1 MAIFEYRAFN
11 KQGRSLK
18 GLIDADTAQDARL
31 KLRRNNIYPFELKYT
46 SVSKRISKIELL
58 NLFKQKTK
66 AKEIALLTRQLG
78 TLLKAGLPL
87 MQALS
92 TMIDQIET
100 PHVKKFFI
108 EIREKIKSGL
118 PFSKALSEHPR
129 LFSRLYIQM
138 VRAGEASGAL
148 DQVLARLAD
157 YLEKKNRQRNKIWS
171 TLAYPIFMVA
181 IGIAV
186 IIFLMMFVIPTITN
200 IFVEMQ
206 QTLPLVTLILIRTSE
221 FLKIFWGP
229 LLLITVMA
237 ILAFRKYKNTA
248 SGGLFIDKTLLKIPV
263 VGELIRKIDTAR
275 FAQTMRTLV
284 SSGIPILDS
293 LSIVRDVITNRLLAG
308 AVEEARHCIQ
318 EGEDLAVPLKKA
330 RVFPSMVT
338 DMIAIGEKSG
348 QLEEM
353 LGNIAENYEN
363 EVDMT
368 INGLTSILEP
378 AIILLMGTIVAFIV
392 VSILLPI
399 FEMNQMI

>member
-1 MAIFEYRAFN
+1 M
-11 KQGRSLK
+11 QGKSIK
-18 GLIDADTAQDARL
+18 GLIDADTVQDARL
-31 KLRRNNIYPFELKYT
+31 KLRRDNIYPFDLQST
-46 SVSKRISKIELL
+46 SVSKRISKIELF
-58 NLFKQKTK
+58 NLFKQKIKTK
-66 AKEIALLTRQLG
+66 EVALLTRQLG

-92 TMIDQIET
+92 TLIDQIDT
-100 PHVKKFFI
+100 PHVKKIFI
-108 EIREKIKSGL
+108 EIREKVKSGM

-138 VRAGEASGAL
+138 VLAGEASGAL

-171 TLAYPIFMVA
+171 TMAYPIFMVA

-186 IIFLMMFVIPTITN
+186 IVFLMMFVIPTIMN

-206 QTLPLVTLILIRTSE
+206 QTLPLATLILIRTSE
-221 FLKIFWGP
+221 FLKLFWVP
-229 LLLITVMA
+229 LLFIIALV

-248 SGGLFIDKTLLKIPV
+248 SGGLFIDKTLLKTPIL
-263 VGELIRKIDTAR
+263 GELIRKIDTAR
-275 FAQTMRTLV
+275 FAQTLRTLV
-284 SSGIPILDS
+284 GSGIPILDS
-293 LSIVRDVITNRLLAG
+293 LSIVKEVLTNRLLAG
-308 AVEEARHCIQ
+308 AVEDARHCIR
-318 EGEDLAVPLKKA
+318 EGEDLAVPLKRA
-330 RVFPSMVT
+330 GVFPTMVT

-353 LGNIAENYEN
+353 LGNIAESYEN

-378 AIILLMGTIVAFIV
+378 AIILLMGVIVAFIV

>member
-1 MAIFEYRAFN
+1 M
-11 KQGRSLK
+11 QGKSIK
-18 GLIDADTAQDARL
+18 GLIDADTVQDARL
-31 KLRRNNIYPFELKYT
+31 KLRRDNIYPFDLQFT
-46 SVSKRISKIELL
+46 SVSKRISKIELF
-58 NLFKQKTK
+58 NLFKQKIKTK
-66 AKEIALLTRQLG
+66 EVALLTRQLG

-92 TMIDQIET
+92 TLIDQIDT
-100 PHVKKFFI
+100 SHVKKIFI
-108 EIREKIKSGL
+108 EIREKVKSGM

-138 VRAGEASGAL
+138 VLAGEASGAL

-171 TLAYPIFMVA
+171 TMAYPIFMVA

-186 IIFLMMFVIPTITN
+186 IVFLMMFVIPTIMN

-206 QTLPLVTLILIRTSE
+206 QTLPLATLILIRTSE
-221 FLKIFWGP
+221 FLKLFWVP
-229 LLLITVMA
+229 LLFIIALV

-248 SGGLFIDKTLLKIPV
+248 SGGLFIDKTLLKTPIL
-263 VGELIRKIDTAR
+263 GELIRKIDTAR
-275 FAQTMRTLV
+275 FAQTLRTLV
-284 SSGIPILDS
+284 GSGIPILDS
-293 LSIVRDVITNRLLAG
+293 LSIVKEVLTNRLLAG
-308 AVEEARHCIQ
+308 AVEDARHCIR
-318 EGEDLAVPLKKA
+318 EGEDLAVPLKRA
-330 RVFPSMVT
+330 GVFPTMVT

-353 LGNIAENYEN
+353 LGNIAESYEN

-378 AIILLMGTIVAFIV
+378 VIILLMGVIVAFIV

>member
-1 MAIFEYRAFN
+1 M
-11 KQGRSLK
+11 QGKSIK
-18 GLIDADTAQDARL
+18 GLIDADTVQDARL
-31 KLRRNNIYPFELKYT
+31 KLRRDNIYPFDLQST
-46 SVSKRISKIELL
+46 SVSKRISKIELF
-58 NLFKQKTK
+58 NLFKQKIKTK
-66 AKEIALLTRQLG
+66 EVALLTRQLG

-92 TMIDQIET
+92 TLIDQIDT
-100 PHVKKFFI
+100 PHVKKIFI
-108 EIREKIKSGL
+108 EIREKVKSGM

-138 VRAGEASGAL
+138 VLAGEASGSL

-171 TLAYPIFMVA
+171 TMAYPIFMVA

-186 IIFLMMFVIPTITN
+186 IVFLMMFVIPTIMN

-206 QTLPLVTLILIRTSE
+206 QTLPLATLILIRTSE
-221 FLKIFWGP
+221 FLKLFWVP
-229 LLLITVMA
+229 LLFIIALV

-248 SGGLFIDKTLLKIPV
+248 SGGLFIDKTLLKTPIL
-263 VGELIRKIDTAR
+263 GELIRKIDTAR
-275 FAQTMRTLV
+275 FAQTLRTLV
-284 SSGIPILDS
+284 GSGIPILDS
-293 LSIVRDVITNRLLAG
+293 LSIVKEVLTNRLLAG
-308 AVEEARHCIQ
+308 AVEDARHCIR
-318 EGEDLAVPLKKA
+318 EGEDLAVPLKRA
-330 RVFPSMVT
+330 GVFPTMVT

-353 LGNIAENYEN
+353 LGNIAESYEN

-378 AIILLMGTIVAFIV
+378 AIILLMGVIVAFIV

>member
-11 KQGRSLK
+11 LQGKSIK
-18 GLIDADTAQDARL
+18 GLIDADTVQDARL
-31 KLRRNNIYPFELKYT
+31 KLRRDNIYPFDLQFT
-46 SVSKRISKIELL
+46 SVSKRISKIELF
-58 NLFKQKTK
+58 NFFKQKIKTK
-66 AKEIALLTRQLG
+66 EAALLTRQLG

-92 TMIDQIET
+92 TLIDQIDT
-100 PHVKKFFI
+100 PQVKKIFI
-108 EIREKIKSGL
+108 EIREKVKSGM
-118 PFSKALSEHPR
+118 PFSKALSEHPS

-148 DQVLARLAD
+148 DQVLARLAE

-171 TLAYPIFMVA
+171 TMAYPIFMVA

-186 IIFLMMFVIPTITN
+186 IVFLMMFVIPTITH

-206 QTLPLVTLILIRTSE
+206 QTLPLATLILIRTSE
-221 FLKIFWGP
+221 FLKLFWVP
-229 LLLITVMA
+229 LLLITALV
-237 ILAFRKYKNTA
+237 ILAFRKYKNTD
-248 SGGLFIDKTLLKIPV
+248 SGGLFIDKTLLKVPIL
-263 VGELIRKIDTAR
+263 GELIRKIDTAR
-275 FAQTMRTLV
+275 FAQTLRTLV

-293 LSIVRDVITNRLLAG
+293 LAIVKDVLTNRLLAG
-308 AVEEARHCIQ
+308 AVEDARHCIR
-318 EGEDLAVPLKKA
+318 EGEDLAVPLKRA
-330 RVFPSMVT
+330 GVFPSMVT
-338 DMIAIGEKSG
+338 VMIAIGEKSG

-353 LGNIAENYEN
+353 LGNIAENYED

-378 AIILLMGTIVAFIV
+378 VIILLMGVIVAFIV

>member
-1 MAIFEYRAFN
+1 L
-11 KQGRSLK
+11 QGKSIK
-18 GLIDADTAQDARL
+18 GLIDADTVQDARL
-31 KLRRNNIYPFELKYT
+31 KLRRDNIYPFDLQFT
-46 SVSKRISKIELL
+46 SVSKRISKIELF
-58 NLFKQKTK
+58 NFFKQKIKTK
-66 AKEIALLTRQLG
+66 EAALLTRQLG

-92 TMIDQIET
+92 TLIDQIDT
-100 PHVKKFFI
+100 PQVKKIFI
-108 EIREKIKSGL
+108 EIREKVKSGM
-118 PFSKALSEHPR
+118 PFSKALSEHPS

-148 DQVLARLAD
+148 DQVLARLAE

-171 TLAYPIFMVA
+171 TMAYPIFMVA

-186 IIFLMMFVIPTITN
+186 IVFLMMFVIPTITH

-206 QTLPLVTLILIRTSE
+206 QTLPLATLILIRTSE
-221 FLKIFWGP
+221 FLKLFWVP
-229 LLLITVMA
+229 LLLITALV
-237 ILAFRKYKNTA
+237 ILAFRKYKNTD
-248 SGGLFIDKTLLKIPV
+248 SGGLFIDKTLLKVPIL
-263 VGELIRKIDTAR
+263 GELIRKIDTAR
-275 FAQTMRTLV
+275 FAQTLRTLV

-293 LSIVRDVITNRLLAG
+293 LAIVKDVLTNRLLAG
-308 AVEEARHCIQ
+308 AVEDARHCIR
-318 EGEDLAVPLKKA
+318 EGEDLAVPLKRA
-330 RVFPSMVT
+330 GVFPSMVT

-353 LGNIAENYEN
+353 LGNIAENYED

-378 AIILLMGTIVAFIV
+378 VIILLMGVIVAFIV